1 MLIFLGKCVSFEMA
15 EDGTAAAEIIQRLG
29 LNMYFYDP
37 NVCPI
42 YRQYCVDL
50 IFAPCLAL
58 SCLCKTAQIMRAKWR
73 TRWRK
78 QIRTTMTARKSVKS
92 KWKNNK
98 AC

>member
-1 MLIFLGKCVSFEMA
+1 MA

-58 SCLCKTAQIMRAKWR
+58 SCLCKTAQIMRAKMEE
-73 TRWRK
+73 TNKDHHDCKEISEK
-78 QIRTTMTARKSVKS
+78 QMEKQQSLLKMY
-92 KWKNNK
+92 
-98 AC
+98 